1 MEQPSSEAIAASA
14 KRMKRLLPAQRK
26 LQLAGLV
33 AEADVLT
40 LDALARKLGVST
52 QTVRRDLAHLERQGL
67 VRRTYGGAI
76 TREALDRSEPAFVA
90 REATQAAEKR
100 AIAQAA
106 LSLLRRGE
114 PIFFD
119 ASTTVLMLARLLP
132 DDWQGEIVVTALP
145 AATEVARLAGVQLTV
160 TGGEFRFSS
169 RSFGGP
175 LTEEMLQ
182 RLCVGTAYISARGID
197 LQRGLMEAH
206 AGEAAI
212 KRIIMANAQ
221 RTVVLVDS
229 SKFGVT
235 ATHRIAPL
243 SAVHAVITD
252 SQAPADLVAQMRQ
265 QGVDVRV
272 AQRSRDKS
280 A

>member
-1 MEQPSSEAIAASA
+1 
-14 KRMKRLLPAQRK
+14 MKRLLPAQRK
-26 LQLAGLV
+26 LQLASLV
-33 AEADVLT
+33 ADADVVT
-40 LDALARKLGVST
+40 LDALARKLGVSM

-90 REATQAAEKR
+90 RDATQAAEKR
-100 AIAQAA
+100 AIAQATLA
-106 LSLLRRGE
+106 LLHRGE

-119 ASTTVLMLARLLP
+119 ASTTVLTLARLLP

-160 TGGEFRFSS
+160 VGGEFRFSS

-175 LTEEMLQ
+175 LAEEMLQ
-182 RLCVGTAYISARGID
+182 TLCVGTAYISARGLD

-212 KRIIMANAQ
+212 KRIIIGNAL

-243 SAVHAVITD
+243 SAVHAVVTD
-252 SQAPADLVAQMRQ
+252 SQAPADMVAQMRQ
-265 QGVDVRV
+265 QGIDVRV
-272 AQRSRDKS
+272 AQSSRDKS

>member
-1 MEQPSSEAIAASA
+1 MEQHTGEDAPVSGARAN
-14 KRMKRLLPAQRK
+14 RLLPAQRK

-106 LSLLRRGE
+106 LTLLRRGE

-132 DDWQGEIVVTALP
+132 DDWQGEIV
-145 AATEVARLAGVQLTV
+145 
-160 TGGEFRFSS
+160 
-169 RSFGGP
+169 
-175 LTEEMLQ
+175 
-182 RLCVGTAYISARGID
+182 
-197 LQRGLMEAH
+197 
-206 AGEAAI
+206 
-212 KRIIMANAQ
+212 
-221 RTVVLVDS
+221 
-229 SKFGVT
+229 
-235 ATHRIAPL
+235 
-243 SAVHAVITD
+243 
-252 SQAPADLVAQMRQ
+252 
-265 QGVDVRV
+265 
-272 AQRSRDKS
+272 
-280 A
+280 